1 MKALKKQTRARHRL
15 EFFVFLTISLLVS
28 LLPRSVMV
36 KVGRS
41 LGAVG
46 YRLWN
51 ARRRIALNNIEYAF
65 RDTKTW
71 QEKIWIAREAFKNI
85 GASILELAW
94 GIRRMNE
101 AVFRKAVEVEG
112 LSVIQSALSR
122 KQGAIILPA
131 HYGNWEIMANAVG
144 YLKIH
149 AHFVAKRLKNP
160 LLDKAINDYRCET
173 GNRVIYTNGASK
185 KMEAVLK
192 NGGVI
197 ATLLDQKVPVHEGG
211 ILIDFFGRKA
221 PTTPLL
227 AELHLMTGAPLVL
240 VKCYPLKDGRCRMV
254 FGPEIR
260 FNPSGD
266 HPQDVRNLTQ
276 ACMSA
281 IEAYIRET
289 PQFWIWGHKRWKLD

>member
-1 MKALKKQTRARHRL
+1 
-15 EFFVFLTISLLVS
+15 
-28 LLPRSVMV
+28 MV

-46 YRLWN
+46 YQLWK
-51 ARRRIALNNIEYAF
+51 ARRRIALSNIEYAF
-65 RDTKTW
+65 RETKTW

-101 AVFRKAVEVEG
+101 AVFREAVEVEG

-254 FGPEIR
+254 FGPEIH

-266 HPQDVRNLTQ
+266 HTQDVRDLTQ
-276 ACMSA
+276 TCMSA